1 MMSPEDRHCVEI
13 NALVLGRA
21 RRLLD
26 RAHSQL
32 FKLIDI
38 PAERT
43 ITRIITI
50 VETERQRWL
59 RTVDSHIP

>member
-1 MMSPEDRHCVEI
+1 MSPEHRHCVEI
-13 NALVLGRA
+13 NALLLVRA

-26 RAHSQL
+26 RAHAQL
-32 FKLIDI
+32 FKLGDI

-43 ITRIITI
+43 IIRIITS

-59 RTVDSHIP
+59 RTVDSPIP